1 MKHRITYFT
10 LFLSLVLGLI
20 VGVYRYSFITQLMY
34 YLLFFV
40 IVLFSYRLYLLFEKL
55 GVFLYETYFKKI
67 IIEIKKT
74 KNQIEEE

>member
-74 KNQIEEE
+74 KNQIKEE